1 MNKHIEVVKKWLADN
16 DSVSKKELENNRDSA
31 YHAYANGEAVNF
43 IGDANDVAVNRFAAE
58 AAAAA
63 KIAVTAAAA
72 AAFDAEDAHA
82 AGSAGSAATAAAD
95 AAAAA
100 HWVKL
105 YEELVNG

>member
-16 DSVSKKELENNRDSA
+16 DSVSKKELRANHVSSYNAYINDDSTDDDSDDDA
-31 YHAYANGEAVNF
+31 YNV
-43 IGDANDVAVNRFAAE
+43 AAE

-72 AAFDAEDAHA
+72 AAYRYVKPD
-82 AGSAGSAATAAAD
+82 
-95 AAAAA
+95 AA

-105 YEELVNG
+105 YEELTNE